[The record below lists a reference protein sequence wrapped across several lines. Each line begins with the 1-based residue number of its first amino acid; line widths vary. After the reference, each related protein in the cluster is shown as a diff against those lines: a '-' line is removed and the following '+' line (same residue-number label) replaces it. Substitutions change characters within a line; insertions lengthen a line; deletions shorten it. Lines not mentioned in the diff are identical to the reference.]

1 MWGNKFNNK
10 PEMHGPDWVLH
21 RKCFQRG
28 DDGGFKAKQ
37 HYSDA
42 HHPACFVVSSSL
54 ARSQVAN
61 EAAHIALSTMA
72 RPTPLPPPGLPSTD
86 ARHSA

>member
-1 MWGNKFNNK
+1 
-10 PEMHGPDWVLH
+10 MHGPDWVLY

-28 DDGGFKAKQ
+28 DDGSFHAK
-37 HYSDA
+37 HYYSDA
-42 HHPACFVVSSSL
+42 QYPAHFVVSSSL
-54 ARSQVAN
+54 ARSQAAN

-72 RPTPLPPPGLPSTD
+72 RPTPFPPPGLPSTE